1 MSLYNYSDV
10 IPLSGRRPVWG
21 SGVSVVPNSTVHTSC
36 LFIPCSDGLINGY
49 EHTFDFLNQI
59 VTPRRPVWGSGVSVV
74 PNSTVHTSC
83 LFIPCSDGL
92 INGYEH
98 TFDFLNQ
105 IVTPRVFIL
114 FSLKSKSLTC
124 ARARE
129 SNKRRNTCVRSLAC
143 MGVNL
148 GMNSMNR
155 RRKRIN
161 KSNKYSILKG
171 EQKV

>member
-1 MSLYNYSDV
+1 MPECSSFKDLFTTHDRSLETMSLYNYSDV
-10 IPLSGRRPVWG
+10 IPLSG
-21 SGVSVVPNSTVHTSC
+21 
-36 LFIPCSDGLINGY
+36 
-49 EHTFDFLNQI
+49 
-59 VTPRRPVWGSGVSVV
+59 RRPVWGSGVSVV

>member
-1 MSLYNYSDV
+1 MNLYNYSDV

-21 SGVSVVPNSTVHTSC
+21 SEVSVVSNSTVHTSC

-59 VTPRRPVWGSGVSVV
+59 VA
-74 PNSTVHTSC
+74 SC
-83 LFIPCSDGL
+83 
-92 INGYEH
+92 
-98 TFDFLNQ
+98 
-105 IVTPRVFIL
+105 VFIL

-129 SNKRRNTCVRSLAC
+129 SNKRRNMCVRSLAC

-171 EQKV
+171 EQKVCTGYEQLNNKYEQSRN

>member
-1 MSLYNYSDV
+1 MPECSSFKDLFTTHDTSLETMSLYNYSDV

-21 SGVSVVPNSTVHTSC
+21 SEVSVVSNSTVHTSR
-36 LFIPCSDGLINGY
+36 LFILCSDGLINGY

-59 VTPRRPVWGSGVSVV
+59 VRP
-74 PNSTVHTSC
+74 C
-83 LFIPCSDGL
+83 
-92 INGYEH
+92 
-98 TFDFLNQ
+98 
-105 IVTPRVFIL
+105 VFIL
-114 FSLKSKSLTC
+114 FSLKSKSFTC

-129 SNKRRNTCVRSLAC
+129 SNKRRNMCVRSLAC